1 MATTLNCRLIPNP
14 SRSSY
19 TTTTLSQRKKIS
31 NQWWGLVHY
40 SSSNSCRHNL
50 ARNNSKLVVLAT
62 SGAGSSSDDY
72 LPFDMTVEN
81 ALKILGVNKG
91 SSFDD
96 VLNAKNSILASSQN
110 DPEMVEQVE
119 AAYDMLLMQ
128 SLMQRCAGKVVSN
141 NIRYADVQTVNGP
154 EMSSTPQSLQA
165 TLKRIPVSV
174 EAPSANN
181 LGIHAGVYGALMGL
195 TYINGASVSSVEP
208 YAGADIPGLILA
220 AGFGASLYLLTKKNS
235 SPRMSTVITIGGL
248 VVGAT
253 VGSAV
258 EDWLQVD
265 IIPFLG
271 IRSPAVVVSEFILF
285 SQFLVSLYVK

>member
-1 MATTLNCRLIPNP
+1 MKVMAITLNSRLFPPNP
-14 SRSSY
+14 CRSSY
-19 TTTTLSQRKKIS
+19 TTTGLLQRKTIG
-31 NQWWGLVHY
+31 NQWWGVVHY
-40 SSSNSCRHNL
+40 SSTSCRHNL
-50 ARNNSKLVVLAT
+50 ARNSNLVVLAT
-62 SGAGSSSDDY
+62 GGSSSDDY
-72 LPFDMTVEN
+72 LPFDMSVEN
-81 ALKILGVNKG
+81 ALEILGVNKG

-96 VLNAKNSILASSQN
+96 ILNAKNSILASSQN

-128 SLMQRCAGKVVSN
+128 SLMQRCAGKVVN
-141 NIRYADVQTVNGP
+141 NSIRYADVQTVNGP
-154 EMSSTPQSLQA
+154 DMSSTPQSLQA

-195 TYINGASVSSVEP
+195 TYINGASVSSGEP

-220 AGFGASLYLLTKKNS
+220 AGFGASIYLLTKKNN

-253 VGSAV
+253 MGSAV

-271 IRSPAVVVSEFILF
+271 IHSPAVVVSEFILF

>member
-1 MATTLNCRLIPNP
+1 M
-14 SRSSY
+14 
-19 TTTTLSQRKKIS
+19 
-31 NQWWGLVHY
+31 VHY
-40 SSSNSCRHNL
+40 SSTSCRHSL
-50 ARNNSKLVVLAT
+50 ARNSNLVVLAT
-62 SGAGSSSDDY
+62 AGSSSDDY
-72 LPFDMTVEN
+72 LPFDMSVEN

-96 VLNAKNSILASSQN
+96 ILNAKNSILASSQN

-128 SLMQRCAGKVVSN
+128 SLMQRCAGKVVN
-141 NIRYADVQTVNGP
+141 NGIRYADVQTVNGP
-154 EMSSTPQSLQA
+154 DMSSTPQSLQA

-181 LGIHAGVYGALMGL
+181 LGIHTGVYGALMGL
-195 TYINGASVSSVEP
+195 TYINGASVSSGEL

-220 AGFGASLYLLTKKNS
+220 AGFGASIYLLTKKNNN
-235 SPRMSTVITIGGL
+235 PRMSAVVTIGRL
-248 VVGAT
+248 VAGAT
-253 VGSAV
+253 MGSAV
-258 EDWLQVD
+258 EDRLQVD
-265 IIPFLG
+265 TIPFLG

>member
-1 MATTLNCRLIPNP
+1 MKVMAITLNSRLFPPNP
-14 SRSSY
+14 CRSSY
-19 TTTTLSQRKKIS
+19 TTTGLLQRKTIG
-31 NQWWGLVHY
+31 NQWWGVVHY
-40 SSSNSCRHNL
+40 SSTSCRHNL
-50 ARNNSKLVVLAT
+50 ARNSNLVVLAT
-62 SGAGSSSDDY
+62 GGSSSDDY
-72 LPFDMTVEN
+72 LPFDMSVEN
-81 ALKILGVNKG
+81 ALEILGVNKG

-96 VLNAKNSILASSQN
+96 ILNAKNSILASSQN
-110 DPEMVEQVE
+110 DPEMVEQ
-119 AAYDMLLMQ
+119 
-128 SLMQRCAGKVVSN
+128 RCAGKVVN
-141 NIRYADVQTVNGP
+141 NSIRYADVQTVNGP
-154 EMSSTPQSLQA
+154 DMSSTPQSLQA

-195 TYINGASVSSVEP
+195 TYINGASVSSGEP

-220 AGFGASLYLLTKKNS
+220 AGFGASIYLLTKKNN

-253 VGSAV
+253 MGSAV

-271 IRSPAVVVSEFILF
+271 IHSPAVVVSEFILF